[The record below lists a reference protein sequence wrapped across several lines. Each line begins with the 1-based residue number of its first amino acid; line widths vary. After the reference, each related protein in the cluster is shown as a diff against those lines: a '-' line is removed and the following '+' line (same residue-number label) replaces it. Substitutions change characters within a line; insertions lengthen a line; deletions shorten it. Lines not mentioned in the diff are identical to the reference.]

1 MKTSPLFKAVRRAL
15 LPVACITLLSAC
27 APYYD
32 PVSGTVVNQPPP
44 FGAPID
50 NPTTVFER
58 LDTNRDGYLSRGEVE
73 VLGVARAAP
82 PPPVDV
88 TVSFQRL
95 DMNRDGF
102 LSREEAA
109 ATMSSIPGATFDQ
122 IDANRDGFLSM
133 AEAAPHLR
141 WLESRGTATAAAW
154 FDQLDANRDGFLS
167 RAEAEPMLRST
178 RFVGGRWEVG
188 PFGAAVAT
196 FDQLDINRD
205 GYLSRAEASA
215 VIASP
220 ATFDQ
225 HDSNRDGF
233 LSRAEADVL
242 LRSGVGVTY
251 PPYGGGSVY
260 GPR

>member
-1 MKTSPLFKAVRRAL
+1 MKTSPLIKAVRRAL
-15 LPVACITLLSAC
+15 LPLACVTLLSAC
-27 APYYD
+27 APFYD
-32 PVSGTVVNQPPP
+32 PISGTIVNPPPP
-44 FGAPID
+44 FGAPVD
-50 NPTTVFER
+50 NPTAVFDR

-73 VLGVARAAP
+73 VLGVSRAAP
-82 PPPVDV
+82 PPVENV
-88 TVSFQRL
+88 TSAFQRL
-95 DMNRDGF
+95 DVNRDGF
-102 LSREEAA
+102 LSREEAGS
-109 ATMSSIPGATFDQ
+109 TMSSIPGATFDQ

-141 WLESRGTATAAAW
+141 WLESRGPGAAW

-167 RAEAEPMLRST
+167 RAEAEPLLRST

-188 PFGAAVAT
+188 PFGAGAVAT
-196 FDQLDINRD
+196 FDQLDTNRD
-205 GYLSRAEASA
+205 GYLSRAEAA
-215 VIASP
+215 PILAGP

-225 HDSNRDGF
+225 YDSNRDGF

-251 PPYGGGSVY
+251 PPYGAGSVY

>member
-1 MKTSPLFKAVRRAL
+1 MKTSPLIKAVRRAL
-15 LPVACITLLSAC
+15 LPIACATLLSAC
-27 APYYD
+27 AYYD
-32 PVSGTVVNQPPP
+32 PVTGTMVTAPPY
-44 FGAPID
+44 GAPAD
-50 NPTTVFER
+50 NPAAVFDR

-73 VLGVARAAP
+73 VLGMARAAP
-82 PPPVDV
+82 PVVDV

-95 DMNRDGF
+95 DVNRDGF

-109 ATMSSIPGATFDQ
+109 STMGSIPGATFDQ
-122 IDANRDGFLSM
+122 IDANRDGFLST

-141 WLESRGTATAAAW
+141 WLESRGAGAAW

-167 RAEAEPMLRST
+167 RPEADPLVRST

-188 PFGAAVAT
+188 PMGAPMGAVAT
-196 FDQLDINRD
+196 FDQLDTNRD
-205 GYLSRAEASA
+205 GYLSRTESA
-215 VIASP
+215 PVLGGP

-251 PPYGGGSVY
+251 PPYGGGAVY